1 MWKDQAVPIFR
12 IANKI
17 SYNQPG
23 SPGVNIM
30 HVRADAEGASELLEE
45 ALSSIAGFYTSI
57 ASVLAPGV
65 RVDVAESVIQDPLG
79 SRVVIGVPSAAVLGA
94 SASVQAPA
102 LLCICASWKT
112 SIATRS
118 GRGRTFIGPL
128 EGTAGD
134 SDGSTSNDKRLT
146 VLEAAQVLIQ
156 ESSAANGWGFGILSL
171 KDGLLRD
178 VVGVTISDQLSY
190 LSSRRN

>member
-1 MWKDQAVPIFR
+1 MWKDPAVPTFR
-12 IANKI
+12 VANKI

-30 HVRADAEGASELLEE
+30 HVRADAEGLSDELNE
-45 ALSSIAGFYTSI
+45 AITAIAGFYESI
-57 ASVLAPGV
+57 ARVLAPGV

-79 SRVVIGVPSAAVLGA
+79 SRVVIGAAPHPVLGA
-94 SASVQAPA
+94 SASVQSPA

-112 SIATRS
+112 SIASRS

-128 EGTAGD
+128 EGAAGD
-134 SDGSTSNDKRLT
+134 ADGSTSNDKRLT
-146 VLEAAQVLIQ
+146 VLEAAQVLIE
-156 ESSAANGWGFGILSL
+156 ESSGANGWGFGILSL
-171 KDGLLRD
+171 KDGLIRD